1 MKRAPTPPHAASHV
15 QFSGD
20 FHSPARSR
28 RFIHRIDY
36 FQRNQPFL
44 SSGMGWLTCGNAL
57 DEVLELFSE
66 HGVIDLLL
74 AVWEDRNERA
84 HRLVQ
89 FHVQL

>member
-20 FHSPARSR
+20 FHSLARPR
-28 RFIHRIDY
+28 RFIHRIDH

-44 SSGMGWLTCGNAL
+44 ASRVGWLTCGNAV

-66 HGVIDLLL
+66 HGVIHLLL
-74 AVWEDRNERA
+74 ALRENRNERT
-84 HRLVQ
+84 HRLAQ
-89 FHVQL
+89 FHMKL

>member
-20 FHSPARSR
+20 FHSPARPR
-28 RFIHRIDY
+28 RFIHRIDH

-44 SSGMGWLTCGNAL
+44 SSRVGWLTCGDAL
-57 DEVLELFSE
+57 DEVLQLSAE

-74 AVWEDRNERA
+74 ARWEDRNERT
-84 HRLVQ
+84 HRLAQ
-89 FHVQL
+89 FHMKL